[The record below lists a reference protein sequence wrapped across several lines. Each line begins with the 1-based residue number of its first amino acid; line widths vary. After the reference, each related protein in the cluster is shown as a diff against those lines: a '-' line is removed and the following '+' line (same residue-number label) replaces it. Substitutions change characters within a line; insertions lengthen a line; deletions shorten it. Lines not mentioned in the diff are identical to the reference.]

1 MLTLSFLQVAVFL
14 LLPFLR
20 FWMLLHNP
28 QGGHIFLDGL
38 CANLIGVLGRLVAHL
53 AGLDPFQIHVSCA
66 DVCLKHQPKGET

>member
-1 MLTLSFLQVAVFL
+1 MLTLSFLRVAVFL
-14 LLPFLR
+14 LLPFLG

-38 CANLIGVLGRLVAHL
+38 GANLIGVLGRLVAHL

-66 DVCLKHQPKGET
+66 DVGLHQPKGGT